1 MGDLFKAKDKGG
13 GKMVENGKKL
23 ILIDV
28 QWYLGV
34 DQSHLIIWLK
44 RNFPGAPI
52 YFVVNRRSEYWGK
65 VGEVFTKIYKK
76 NGVKLLDANNL
87 KLSML
92 KNLVHGL
99 KEKELIIG
107 TNNEEVLIALTK
119 DKTLKTTYLRITYKK
134 NRDRWSTTP
143 LVFQEL
149 QNLGCTVIDVK
160 LANWIEGK
168 LARILG
174 LHFEEVLKLWD
185 EREKFL
191 ESVQTVKEKILP
203 KIAEETTLEN
213 FKSMCVKEGVVH
225 PLESLYLLA
234 YYGDIKL
241 VGARGNVLI
250 LKNAS
255 ASAEIEDQ
263 ESSAKGLLS
272 RIFQPFIRFFSKP
285 EKE

>member
-1 MGDLFKAKDKGG
+1 MA
-13 GKMVENGKKL
+13 ENGKKL
-23 ILIDV
+23 ILIDA

-34 DQSHLIIWLK
+34 DQSHLIMWLK
-44 RNFPGAPI
+44 RNFPGTLI
-52 YFVVNRRSEYWGK
+52 YFVINRRSEHWSK

-92 KNLVHGL
+92 KNLVHGS

-107 TNNEEVLIALTK
+107 TNNEEVLIALAK

-134 NRDRWSTTP
+134 NSNRWSTTP
-143 LVFQEL
+143 FVFQEL

-160 LANWIEGK
+160 LASWIEGK

-174 LHFEEVLKLWD
+174 LHFEEALKLWD
-185 EREKFL
+185 EREKFS
-191 ESVQTVKEKILP
+191 ESVQTAKEKVLP
-203 KIAEETTLEN
+203 KIAEESTLDN

-255 ASAEIEDQ
+255 TSAEIEDQ
-263 ESSAKGLLS
+263 ESSAKSIIS
-272 RIFQPFIRFFSKP
+272 RIFQPFLRFFSKP